1 MSGYFE
7 TDDIVK
13 KYDGVIFTRLLSY
26 LKPYRGLTALI
37 IVALLASTVGELLI
51 PVLQQRVIDNAILAR
66 FIAFSCEKSG
76 GGNLSPEARNTLAEF
91 KNAKSAIQIGSMF
104 FVLQNQNT
112 KMRADVEKELRES
125 GVLET
130 ELWYAF
136 HYAASSYPAAA
147 AVIQD
152 RQDLF
157 ITENGK
163 AAIREKDLASLS
175 MREKAAVR
183 AGDISFIIRTVVI
196 VLALLILVF
205 AFTFIQIWS
214 TTLVGQRIMK
224 DIRLALFKKTA
235 GQSSAFLSRHP
246 VGRIV
251 TRLTGDVETINQFFT
266 DALSAFLKDFSIMIG
281 SLITLFLLSAK
292 LALFVIVL
300 IPPVIAI
307 TAWAR
312 VRARDAFRRQR
323 TASSLVTAYL
333 SERLSGVQVVQ
344 LFAAEK
350 KSGEDMAERNNELL
364 QANLGEMYVY
374 ATFRPVV
381 EWFSIA
387 TTAVVIVMGGIF
399 ILNLSLSLGVLIA
412 FISLVSMFYNPVT
425 DIAEKFTLLQSAMA
439 GGERVFTLLDTDEA
453 IPDAGTHH
461 ITKGKA
467 GAANGVSAGTIAGV
481 AFENVWFSYKQGE
494 EVLKGLTFAVNPGE
508 MVAIVGYTGAGKTTV
523 TNLLTRLWDIDSGVI
538 LLDGVPVKDIPLDE
552 LRSRVL
558 PVLQDVFLFSGTVAD
573 NIRLGLAMSDDEVR
587 EAACAV
593 CADAFIRTLPDGYNT
608 TLSEGAANISSGQRQ
623 LISFAR
629 VIAHNPSVVVLDEA
643 TSSIDTE
650 TERAIQAGMA
660 RTLAGRTSIV
670 IAHRLST
677 IRHADRILVLSNGSI
692 AEQGTHDELIKK
704 DGVYA
709 QLYRLQYTA

>member
-1 MSGYFE
+1 MSEYFE
-7 TDDIVK
+7 TDDITK
-13 KYDGVIFTRLLSY
+13 SYDSAIFTRLLSY
-26 LKPYRGLTALI
+26 LKPYRLLTALAI
-37 IVALLASTVGELLI
+37 AALLSSTVGELLI

-76 GGNLSPEARNTLAEF
+76 ANLSQEAKDALSDF
-91 KNAKSAIQIGSMF
+91 KNAKNAIQIDSML

-112 KMRADVEKELRES
+112 KMRTNVEKEMKEA
-125 GVLET
+125 GILEA
-130 ELWYAF
+130 EPWYAF
-136 HYAASSYPAAA
+136 HYAASSSQYSVAD
-147 AVIQD
+147 VIQD
-152 RQDLF
+152 RKALF
-157 ITENGK
+157 ITEHGK

-175 MREKAAVR
+175 IREKAAVR
-183 AGDISFIIRTVVI
+183 AGDVSFIIRA
-196 VLALLILVF
+196 VLLVFALLILVF

-214 TTLVGQRIMK
+214 TTLVVQRIMK

-235 GQSSAFLSRHP
+235 SQSSAFLSRHP

-266 DALSAFLKDFSIMIG
+266 DALSAFLKDSSIMAG

-292 LALFVIVL
+292 LALFVVAL

-312 VRARDAFRRQR
+312 VKARDAFRRQR

-333 SERLSGVQVVQ
+333 SERLSGVQVAQ

-350 KSGEDMAERNNELL
+350 QSGREFAGRNGELL
-364 QANLGEMYVY
+364 RANLGEMYVY

-387 TTAVVIVMGGIF
+387 TTAIVLVMGGVF

-412 FISLVSMFYNPVT
+412 FINLVGMFYNPVA

-439 GGERVFTLLDTDEA
+439 GGERVFKSLDTDEA
-453 IPDAGTHH
+453 IPDTGTHH
-461 ITKGKA
+461 MPKRNRDVA
-467 GAANGVSAGTIAGV
+467 GGAGGVAAASV
-481 AFENVWFSYKQGE
+481 AFENARFSYKQGE
-494 EVLKGLTFAVNPGE
+494 EVLKGLTFAVHPGE
-508 MVAIVGYTGAGKTTV
+508 MVAIVGYTGAGKTTI
-523 TNLLTRLWDIDSGVI
+523 TNLLTRLWDIDDGVI
-538 LLDGVPVKDIPLDE
+538 LLDGIPVKDIPLDE
-552 LRSRVL
+552 LRSCVL

-573 NIRLGLAMSDDEVR
+573 NIRLGLAMSDDKVR
-587 EAACAV
+587 EAARAV

-608 TLSEGAANISSGQRQ
+608 ALSEGAANISSGQRQ

-643 TSSIDTE
+643 TSSVDTE

-677 IRHADRILVLSNGSI
+677 VRHADRILVLSNGCI
-692 AEQGTHDELIKK
+692 VEQGAHDELIKK

>member
-1 MSGYFE
+1 MSDYFE
-7 TDDIVK
+7 IDDITK
-13 KYDGVIFTRLLSY
+13 SYDSVIFTRLLSY
-26 LKPYRGLTALI
+26 LKPYRLLTALI

-66 FIAFSCEKSG
+66 FIAFSCEKNESD
-76 GGNLSPEARNTLAEF
+76 LSQEAKSAMADF
-91 KNAKSAIQIGSMF
+91 KNAKNAIQIDSML

-112 KMRADVEKELRES
+112 KMRSNVEKELKEA
-125 GVLET
+125 GVLQPDP
-130 ELWYAF
+130 WYAF
-136 HYAASSYPAAA
+136 HYTASSSYSAAD
-147 AVIQD
+147 VIQD
-152 RQDLF
+152 RKALF
-157 ITENGK
+157 ITENNK
-163 AAIREKDLASLS
+163 AAIREKDFASLS
-175 MREKAAVR
+175 IREKAAVR
-183 AGDISFIIRTVVI
+183 AGDISFIIRTAFI

-224 DIRLALFKKTA
+224 DIRMALFKKTA
-235 GQSSAFLSRHP
+235 AQSSAFLSRHP

-266 DALSAFLKDFSIMIG
+266 EALSAFLKDFSIMIG

-292 LALFVIVL
+292 LALFVIAL
-300 IPPVIAI
+300 IPPVMAI

-312 VRARDAFRRQR
+312 VKARDAFRKQR

-333 SERLSGVQVVQ
+333 SERLSGVQVAQ

-350 KSGEDMAERNNELL
+350 KSGRELAERNNELL
-364 QANLGEMYVY
+364 RANLGEMYVY

-381 EWFSIA
+381 EWFSVV
-387 TTAVVIVMGGIF
+387 TTAVVIVMGGVF
-399 ILNLSLSLGVLIA
+399 VLNLSLSLGVLIA
-412 FISLVSMFYNPVT
+412 FISLVGMFYNPIT

-439 GGERVFTLLDTDEA
+439 GGERVFKLLDTDEA
-453 IPDAGTHH
+453 IPDTGTHH
-461 ITKGKA
+461 ITRVKE
-467 GAANGVSAGTIAGV
+467 GVSADNV
-481 AFENVWFSYKQGE
+481 AAASVTFENVRFSYKQGE
-494 EVLKGLTFAVNPGE
+494 DVLKGLTFTVHPGE
-508 MVAIVGYTGAGKTTV
+508 MVAIVGYTGAGKTTI
-523 TNLLTRLWDIDSGVI
+523 TNLLTRLWDIDGGAI

-552 LRSRVL
+552 LRSCVS

-587 EAACAV
+587 EAARAV
-593 CADAFIRTLPDGYNT
+593 CADAFIRALPDGYNT
-608 TLSEGAANISSGQRQ
+608 ALSEGAANISSGQRQ

-677 IRHADRILVLSNGSI
+677 IRHADRILVLSNGCI
-692 AEQGTHDELIKK
+692 AEQGAHDDLIKK
-704 DGVYA
+704 NGVYA
-709 QLYRLQYTA
+709 QLYKLQYTA

>member
-1 MSGYFE
+1 MSDYFE
-7 TDDIVK
+7 TDDITK
-13 KYDGVIFTRLLSY
+13 SYDGAIFTRLLSY
-26 LKPYRGLTALI
+26 LKPYRLLTVLV

-51 PVLQQRVIDNAILAR
+51 PVLQQRVMDNAILAR
-66 FIAFSCEKSG
+66 FIAFSCEKSDA
-76 GGNLSPEARNTLAEF
+76 NLSQEAKNALSEF
-91 KNAKSAIQIGSMF
+91 KNAKNAIQIDSML

-112 KMRADVEKELRES
+112 RMRTNVEKELKEA
-125 GVLET
+125 GILET
-130 ELWYAF
+130 EPWYAF
-136 HYAASSYPAAA
+136 HYTPSSSYYSAAD
-147 AVIQD
+147 VIQD
-152 RQDLF
+152 RKDLF
-157 ITENGK
+157 ITEHDK
-163 AAIREKDLASLS
+163 AAIREKDMSSFS

-183 AGDISFIIRTVVI
+183 AGDISFIIHTVFI
-196 VLALLILVF
+196 VLGLLILVF

-235 GQSSAFLSRHP
+235 TQSSAFLSRHP

-266 DALSAFLKDFSIMIG
+266 DTLSAFLKDFSIMAG
-281 SLITLFLLSAK
+281 SLVTLFLLSAK
-292 LALFVIVL
+292 LALFVIAL

-312 VRARDAFRRQR
+312 VKARDAFRRQR

-333 SERLSGVQVVQ
+333 SERLSGVQVTQ

-350 KSGEDMAERNNELL
+350 KSGRELSERNNELL
-364 QANLGEMYVY
+364 RANLGEMYVY

-387 TTAVVIVMGGIF
+387 TTAIVIVMGGVF

-412 FISLVSMFYNPVT
+412 FISLVGMFYNPVT

-439 GGERVFTLLDTDEA
+439 GGERVFKLLDTDEA
-453 IPDAGTHH
+453 IPDAGTRH
-461 ITKGKA
+461 IPREKER
-467 GAANGVSAGTIAGV
+467 GASGGAVSAASV
-481 AFENVWFSYKQGE
+481 AFENAHFSYKQGE
-494 EVLKGLTFAVNPGE
+494 EVLKGLAFTVNPGE
-508 MVAIVGYTGAGKTTV
+508 MVAIVGYTGAGKTTI
-523 TNLLTRLWDIDSGVI
+523 TNLLTRLWDINEGAI
-538 LLDGVPVKDIPLDE
+538 LLDGIPVKDIPLDE
-552 LRSRVL
+552 LRSCVL

-573 NIRLGLAMSDDEVR
+573 NIRLGLAMSDDEVQ
-587 EAACAV
+587 EAARAV
-593 CADAFIRTLPDGYNT
+593 CADAFIRTMPDGYNT

-650 TERAIQAGMA
+650 TERAIQDGMA

-677 IRHADRILVLSNGSI
+677 IRHADRILVLSNGCI
-692 AEQGTHDELIKK
+692 TEQGTHDELIKK